1 MIPVDQQPQAP
12 PSPPGGPA
20 RLAGL
25 IPIVSFAVG
34 AAAISAP
41 ALIGQL
47 FLSASD
53 LGVVATAVL
62 TAQLAVGLSR
72 IGLILPVEN
81 SGSGLV
87 LRWSHHA
94 VINTAV
100 AVLVWLAGDLRLDW
114 LPAIL
119 AGLIAGGL
127 ETARLLRGTSSTGMG
142 QGLVWV
148 GVMVS
153 AGLGVGLP
161 SAVGA
166 NGTLAMWLLA
176 GAVGFGWCRISHRRA
191 GHRRFGPG
199 RSDAPRVA
207 TAGALP
213 WRTVA
218 VGAADFALGSVGVYL
233 TFWLTSDLLGIEA
246 LGRLRAGQNVLFPLA
261 LAGAATT
268 FVCSSPRLVGDQ
280 RRALALAATVPLG
293 ATAAAGGLWL
303 GVTAVDALAVDRWAT
318 VVLGASLL
326 LNGLAAPL
334 VVHLRRAD
342 ATGLVVRARG
352 TAAAVHL
359 LLAAS
364 LVLGWGP
371 GGIELVGV
379 VTAQLVASIVGLLAL
394 IAAVRM
400 RTPPAAQGSRRP

>member
-1 MIPVDQQPQAP
+1 MIPVDRLPSTA
-12 PSPPGGPA
+12 PSPPGGQD

-25 IPIVSFAVG
+25 VPIVSFAVG

-47 FLSASD
+47 FLSVSD

-100 AVLVWLAGDLRLDW
+100 AVLVWLAGDFRFDW

-119 AGLIAGGL
+119 AGLAAGGL
-127 ETARLLRGTSSTGMG
+127 ETTRLLKGTSSTGTG

-148 GVMVS
+148 GGTVS
-153 AGLGVGLP
+153 TGLGVGL
-161 SAVGA
+161 SSTVGA
-166 NGTLAMWLLA
+166 TGILAVWLLA
-176 GAVGFGWCRISHRRA
+176 GAAGFGWGRISHRRA
-191 GHRRFGPG
+191 GHRRSDPG
-199 RSDAPRVA
+199 RSDGAPVRSA
-207 TAGALP
+207 KTLP
-213 WRTVA
+213 WRMVA
-218 VGAADFALGSVGVYL
+218 IGATDFALGSVGVYL

-261 LAGAATT
+261 LAGAAST
-268 FVCSSPRLVGDQ
+268 FVCSSPRLVGDL

-293 ATAAAGGLWL
+293 ASVAAGGLWL
-303 GVTAVDALAVDRWAT
+303 GVTAVDAVAVDRWAT

-334 VVHLRRAD
+334 VVLLRRAD

-352 TAAAVHL
+352 TAAASHL
-359 LLAAS
+359 LVAAL
-364 LVLGWGP
+364 LVAGWGP
-371 GGIELVGV
+371 GGIGLVGV
-379 VTAQLVASIVGLLAL
+379 VTAQLVASVVGLLAL
-394 IAAVRM
+394 IVAVRM
-400 RTPPAAQGSRRP
+400 RAPSAPQGSGCR